1 MSKIAS
7 TSLAPCHHGDRWRVK
22 LMQHHQQPQW
32 QCHATTKSEKRS
44 SSQPLMV
51 KNQMAVKPAT
61 YSSRIATDIPLYE
74 SPGVCL
80 PFCFNSLIFL
90 FSVFAISCGV
100 ALWLVF
106 MSQALFD
113 QYLED
118 KPRVFNAM
126 FPDNKQRSQR
136 LNEVS
141 NFGFVFDFTVYG
153 SGILDQF
160 CLQLC
165 AYNEFCS
172 IIPS

>member
-1 MSKIAS
+1 
-7 TSLAPCHHGDRWRVK
+7 
-22 LMQHHQQPQW
+22 
-32 QCHATTKSEKRS
+32 
-44 SSQPLMV
+44 
-51 KNQMAVKPAT
+51 
-61 YSSRIATDIPLYE
+61 
-74 SPGVCL
+74 
-80 PFCFNSLIFL
+80 
-90 FSVFAISCGV
+90 
-100 ALWLVF
+100 

-136 LNEVS
+136 FNEVS
-141 NFGFVFDFTVYG
+141 NFGSVFDFTVYG

>member
-1 MSKIAS
+1 MGAKPPAQEAKRVSVKAPRVQSEQPTQIRLSFFFLTTTSITFLSFNFQLKMSKIAS

-90 FSVFAISCGV
+90 FSFFCVCNFRWGCSLTCVYV
-100 ALWLVF
+100 A
-106 MSQALFD
+106 
-113 QYLED
+113 
-118 KPRVFNAM
+118 
-126 FPDNKQRSQR
+126 
-136 LNEVS
+136 
-141 NFGFVFDFTVYG
+141 GFV
-153 SGILDQF
+153 
-160 CLQLC
+160 
-165 AYNEFCS
+165 
-172 IIPS
+172 